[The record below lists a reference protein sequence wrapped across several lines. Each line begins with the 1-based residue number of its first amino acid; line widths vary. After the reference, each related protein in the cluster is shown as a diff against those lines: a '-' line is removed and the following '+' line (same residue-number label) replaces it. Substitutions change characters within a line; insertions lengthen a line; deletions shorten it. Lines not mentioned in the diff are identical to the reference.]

1 MNEIKKKK
9 IFKAKERP
17 IVRAERKKFQGSSVY
32 MKKKKKSTF
41 RKSFQETKPQE
52 RSFAI
57 TAAKN

>member
-1 MNEIKKKK
+1 MNEIKKKKK

-32 MKKKKKSTF
+32 EKKKRTF